1 MKQILYTVLACISI
15 LLSSCMGK
23 DYAEAGYDENPYG
36 NNELTESNVV
46 SIAQLKERY
55 ASSISTSNAYEQV
68 TTDLQIKGVVTS
80 SDAAGNIYNEVAV
93 QDETGAILVSVSQS
107 GIYGYLPVGTEV
119 LIELKGLYVGN
130 YGLQAQIGIPATS
143 SSGQN
148 SIGRIPRAIWDQHY
162 KILGTG
168 NKVEPTLFAT
178 GKEKTNWTFSKDA
191 GKLGVLKDVSF
202 RFTSVDSTYANVNA
216 GAGSVSWRLKEQGS
230 DVIVYNSNY
239 ADFANVKVP
248 TGKVNITGI
257 IKRYNN
263 QWEIIIRSLDDV
275 VSAE

>member
-1 MKQILYTVLACISI
+1 MKQILYTVLACMSV

-36 NNELTESNVV
+36 NNTLTESNVV

-55 ASSISTSNAYEQV
+55 AGSISTTNAYEQV
-68 TTDLQIKGVVTS
+68 TSDLQIKGVVTS

-93 QDETGAILVSVSQS
+93 QDETGAILISVSQG

-119 LIELKGLYVGN
+119 LVELKGLYVGN
-130 YGLQAQIGIPATS
+130 YGLQAQIGVPATS
-143 SSGQN
+143 SSGQT
-148 SIGRIPRAIWDQHY
+148 SIGRLPRAIWDQHY
-162 KILGTG
+162 KILSTG

-178 GKEKTNWTFSKDA
+178 GSEKTKWTFSEDA
-191 GKLGVLKDVSF
+191 GRLGVLKDVSF

-263 QWEIIIRSLDDV
+263 QWEVIIRSLDDV

>member
-1 MKQILYTVLACISI
+1 MKQIVYTVLACMSI

-23 DYAEAGYDENPYG
+23 DYAEADYDQNPYG
-36 NNELTESNVV
+36 NNTITESNLV
-46 SIAQLKERY
+46 SIADLKTQY
-55 ASSISTSNAYEQV
+55 SGSIFTTGAYEQV
-68 TTDLQIKGVVTS
+68 SSPTQIKGIVTS
-80 SDAAGNIYNEVAV
+80 SDAAGNIYNEIAV
-93 QDETGAILVSVSQS
+93 QDSTGAILISVSQS

-143 SSGQN
+143 SSGQ
-148 SIGRIPRAIWDQHY
+148 SAIGRISRAIWDQHY
-162 KILGTG
+162 KILGAG
-168 NKVEPTLFAT
+168 NKVEPTLFAK
-178 GKEKTNWTFSKDA
+178 GKEKTKWDFGKDA

-202 RFTSVDSTYANVNA
+202 RFSSVDSTYANVNA
-216 GAGSVSWRLKEQGS
+216 GAGSVSWHLKEQS
-230 DVIVYNSNY
+230 NDVIVYNSNY

-263 QWEIIIRSLDDV
+263 QWEVIIRSLDDV
-275 VSAE
+275 VPAE